1 MLYHLLVPLSDVISG
16 FNLFRYITFRAGMAA
31 VVALLVSF
39 FVGPYVVRKLNR
51 LGAVEE
57 IRADGPQTHL
67 AKAGTPTMGGIIIL
81 TALLAGTL
89 LFARLD
95 MPHIWVVVGATVWM
109 GVVGFIDDWLKARTN
124 KKGLVPR
131 YKLAGQLTLG
141 LIIGYLIL
149 FYPEMFSTQMV
160 DHKTESTLPFLKN
173 SHIEWAFF
181 GIGVFFVIM
190 VMLMVTGFSNAVN
203 LTDGLDGLAIGIVG
217 IIAVGMGVISY
228 VTGHAGYSSYLN
240 IVFLPGSGEIA
251 IYCAA
256 LVGAALGFLWVNAHP
271 AQVIMGDT
279 GALALGAGLA
289 TVAILIKKELF
300 LLMLGGI
307 PVAEVASVMLQRYYF
322 KYTRKRFGE
331 GRRIFRMAPLHHH
344 FELKGW
350 PESQVVVRFWIIGIL
365 LLFLTMTTFK
375 VR

>member
-1 MLYHLLVPLSDVISG
+1 MLYHLLVPLSDIISG

-31 VVALLVSF
+31 VTALLVSF
-39 FVGPYVVRKLNR
+39 FVGPWIVRKLNK

-57 IRADGPQTHL
+57 IRSDGPQTHL

-81 TALLAGTL
+81 TALLSGTL

-95 MPHIWVVVGATVWM
+95 MPHVWIVVGATIWM
-109 GVVGFIDDWLKARTN
+109 GIVGFIDDWLKARTN

-141 LIIGYLIL
+141 LIIGCLLLY
-149 FYPEMFSTQMV
+149 YPEIFSAQMV
-160 DHKTESTLPFLKN
+160 AHKTESTLPFLKN
-173 SHIEWAFF
+173 SHLEWAFF
-181 GIGVFFVIM
+181 GVGFFFVIL

-217 IIAVGMGVISY
+217 IIAVGMGVIAY
-228 VTGHAGYSSYLN
+228 VTGHAIYSSYLN
-240 IVFLPGSGEIA
+240 IIFLPGSGEIA

-307 PVAEVASVMLQRYYF
+307 PVAEVASVMIQRYYF
-322 KYTRKRFGE
+322 KFTRKRFGE

>member
-1 MLYHLLVPLSDVISG
+1 MLYHLLVPLSDIISG
-16 FNLFRYITFRAGMAA
+16 FNLFRYITFRAGAAA
-31 VVALLVSF
+31 VAALLISF
-39 FVGPYVVRKLNR
+39 FIGPWIIRKLNR

-67 AKAGTPTMGGIIIL
+67 VKAGTPTMGGVIIL
-81 TALLAGTL
+81 LSLLTGTL
-89 LFARLD
+89 LFARWDL
-95 MPHIWVVVGATVWM
+95 PHIWVVVGATVWM
-109 GVVGFIDDWLKARTN
+109 GLVGFIDDWLKSRTN
-124 KKGLVPR
+124 KRGLVPR
-131 YKLAGQLTLG
+131 YKLAGQLSLG
-141 LIIGYLIL
+141 LIIGCLIL
-149 FYPEMFSTQMV
+149 YMPEIFSPQMAL
-160 DHKTESTLPFLKN
+160 HKTESTLPFLKN
-173 SHIEWAFF
+173 SQLEWAFF
-181 GIGVFFVIM
+181 GLGIFFVIL

-217 IIAVGMGVISY
+217 IISVGMAIIAY
-228 VTGHAGYSSYLN
+228 ITGHAVFSGYLN
-240 IVFLPGSGEIA
+240 IMYLPGSGEIA
-251 IYCAA
+251 VYCAA

-307 PVAEVASVMLQRYYF
+307 PVAEVASVMMQRYYF
-322 KYTRKRFGE
+322 KFTRKKFGE